1 MLDLLGASGD
11 PLARDHFNPGHFT
24 VGAFVLAES
33 HILMIHH
40 RRLDAWLEPGG
51 HIDAEDH
58 SLETAA
64 ARELVEET
72 GVAGRLI
79 DHGIF
84 DVDVH
89 AIPAAQGEP
98 AHSHFNVGYLFVADL
113 VEPIAAPE
121 VRATAWAPL
130 DGVADLT
137 RDRAILRA
145 AAKMQLLQ
153 APGI

>member
-11 PLARDHFNPGHFT
+11 PLSRDHFEPGHFT

-40 RRLDAWLEPGG
+40 RRLDEWLEPGG

-58 SLETAA
+58 TLEVAA
-64 ARELVEET
+64 ARELLEET
-72 GVAGRLI
+72 GVTGRLA

-84 DVDVH
+84 DVDAH
-89 AIPAAQGEP
+89 AIPAAKGEP
-98 AHSHFNVGYLFVADL
+98 AHSHLNVGYLFVADM

-121 VRATAWAPL
+121 VRAARWVAL
-130 DGVADLT
+130 DGVAELT
-137 RDRAILRA
+137 QDRAIRRA
-145 AAKMQLLQ
+145 AAKLQLL
-153 APGI
+153 